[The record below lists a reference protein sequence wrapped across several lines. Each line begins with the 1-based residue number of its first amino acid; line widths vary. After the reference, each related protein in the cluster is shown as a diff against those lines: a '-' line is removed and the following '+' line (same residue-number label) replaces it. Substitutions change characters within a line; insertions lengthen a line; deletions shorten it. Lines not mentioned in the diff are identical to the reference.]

1 MATSLSQTSSPNGS
15 SSQATDIEAFIRE
28 GRRAIGQRGDD
39 VPEGIGV
46 ADWLSIERLMN
57 GTGDE
62 NRLFRDPNY
71 GASSAHF
78 TMLAPPSF
86 IFAVRTPTSVA
97 TLYQRD
103 YGRPLP
109 MLTAVEAEWDDHIRL
124 GDRLSSDLRVAR
136 VQRGPDWR
144 GRPTAEVTSEAT
156 YTRGGMSR
164 PFARAVGVTT
174 VYPIARGGHERF
186 VERELYQYSDEEIAA
201 IERDLA
207 AEPEPRGNRPQY
219 WNDVR
224 EGDPLP
230 TLVKGPLSLSDL
242 MAWAV
247 AEAKPMKLGGLVY
260 RDTLANPG
268 RQTVNPST
276 NWPYWDAEQEAE
288 DIQSCQDAGFPGP
301 YGRGAMRAALAIQAL
316 TTWMGDDAFLRRISV
331 QLPQPFIYGDVM
343 RLGGEVTDK
352 FSQQI
357 GNRAYN
363 AVEVTVRGVNQ
374 LDEAVLSAQAIVYLA
389 DRGVPVALP
398 VGE

>member
-1 MATSLSQTSSPNGS
+1 MATILSQTSSPEGS
-15 SSQATDIEAFIRE
+15 SGQAAGIEAFIRE
-28 GRRAIGQRGDD
+28 ARRAVGQRGDD
-39 VPEGIGV
+39 VPAGIGV
-46 ADWLSIERLMN
+46 ADWLSIERIMN

-62 NRLFRDPNY
+62 NPLFRDPNY
-71 GASSAHF
+71 GASSAHY

-109 MLTAVEAEWDDHIRL
+109 MLTAVDVEWDDHIRL
-124 GDRLSSDLRVAR
+124 GDHLSSDLRITRA
-136 VQRGPDWR
+136 QQGSAWH
-144 GRPTAEVTSEAT
+144 GRPTAAITSEAT
-156 YTRGGMSR
+156 YTKGGMNR

-174 VYPIARGGHERF
+174 IYPIARGGGERF

-207 AEPEPRGNRPQY
+207 AAPPPRGNRPRY

-224 EGDPLP
+224 EGEHLP

-260 RDTLANPG
+260 KDVVSNPG

-316 TTWMGDDAFLRRISV
+316 THWMGDDAFLRRIAV

-343 RLGGEVTDK
+343 RLGGSVTDK

-357 GNRAYN
+357 NGRTCN
-363 AVEVTVRGVNQ
+363 AVEVSVRGVNQ
-374 LDEAVLSAQAIVYLA
+374 LDETVLSAQALVYLA
-389 DRGVPVALP
+389 DRGMPVALP
-398 VGE
+398 IAE

>member
-1 MATSLSQTSSPNGS
+1 MATTLSQSSSAEGS
-15 SSQATDIEAFIRE
+15 SGQAASIEAFVRE
-28 GRRAIGQRGDD
+28 ARRTVGQKAND

-46 ADWLSIERLMN
+46 ADWLSIERIMN

-62 NRLFRDPNY
+62 NPLFRDPNY
-71 GASSAHF
+71 GASSAHY

-97 TLYQRD
+97 TLYERD

-109 MLTAVEAEWDDHIRL
+109 LLTAVDAEWDDHIRL
-124 GDRLSSDLRVAR
+124 GDRLSSDLRVGR
-136 VQRGPDWR
+136 VQQGADWR
-144 GRPTAEVTSEAT
+144 GRSTAEVTSEAT
-156 YTRGGMSR
+156 YTKGGMNR
-164 PFARAVGVTT
+164 PFARATGVTT
-174 VYPIARGGHERF
+174 IYPITRGGGDRF

-207 AEPEPRGNRPQY
+207 AEPAPRGNRTRY
-219 WNDVR
+219 WNDVK
-224 EGDPLP
+224 EGDQLP

-260 RDTLANPG
+260 KEILANPG
-268 RQTVNPST
+268 RRTVNPST
-276 NWPYWDAEQEAE
+276 NWSYWDAEQEAE

-316 TTWMGDDAFLRRISV
+316 THWMGDDAFLRRISV
-331 QLPQPFIYGDVM
+331 QLPKPFIYGDVM
-343 RLGGEVTDK
+343 RVSGEVADK
-352 FSQQI
+352 FTQQI
-357 GNRAYN
+357 DGRTYN

-374 LDEAVLSAQAIVYLA
+374 LDETVLSAQAVVYLA
-389 DRGVPVALP
+389 DRGMPVALP
-398 VGE
+398 IAE